1 MAFPNGNGKVK
12 SINKIYVII
21 PAAGKSERMGG
32 ETPKILME
40 VDGVPVII
48 RTLQAFQRLSVE
60 LSQAGITLKAIVV
73 TGDSLIFKIQ
83 SLIRKYNINCV
94 SNIVNGGI
102 SRTESVCKGLEALE
116 DMPFP
121 PNDDDVVFIHDGARC
136 MVDDETL
143 IRCVE
148 AANKFDIC
156 AAAVPVKS
164 TIKVTEPIA
173 EIKSLMD
180 RMKPSE
186 PAPAAPAEP
195 DHSYDD
201 LPETSALRPG
211 VYSPFKPYDASKEE
225 KGPLRGFNSSAATK
239 PGIGG
244 AFSKTSY
251 PEVKSTPKRDELM
264 EVQTPQVFR
273 YGKLLKC
280 YEYAITNDVEAPDD
294 TSLAEALHMDVH
306 LVEGSYSNIKITTPE
321 DIRIAESFLRK

>member
-40 VDGVPVII
+40 VDGVPVIV
-48 RTLQAFQRLSVE
+48 RTLQAFQRLSGE
-60 LSQAGITLKAIVV
+60 LSQAGITLKAVIV
-73 TGDSLIFKIQ
+73 TGETLIYKIQ
-83 SLIRKYNINCV
+83 SLCRTYNINCV
-94 SNIVNGGI
+94 TNIVKGGI

-121 PNDDDVVFIHDGARC
+121 PNDDDVIFIHDGARC
-136 MVDDETL
+136 MVDDDTL

-211 VYSPFKPYDASKEE
+211 V
-225 KGPLRGFNSSAATK
+225 
-239 PGIGG
+239 
-244 AFSKTSY
+244 
-251 PEVKSTPKRDELM
+251 
-264 EVQTPQVFR
+264 
-273 YGKLLKC
+273 
-280 YEYAITNDVEAPDD
+280 
-294 TSLAEALHMDVH
+294 
-306 LVEGSYSNIKITTPE
+306 
-321 DIRIAESFLRK
+321 

>member
-1 MAFPNGNGKVK
+1 MAFPDGSGKVK

-32 ETPKILME
+32 ETPKILMD
-40 VDGVPVII
+40 VDNVPVIV
-48 RTLQAFQRLSVE
+48 RTLQAFQRLSGE

-73 TGDSLIFKIQ
+73 TSETLIFKIQ
-83 SLIRKYNINCV
+83 SLVRKYNINCV
-94 SNIVNGGI
+94 TNIVKGGI

-121 PNDDDVVFIHDGARC
+121 PADDDVVFIHDGARC
-136 MVDDETL
+136 MVDDDTL

-164 TIKVTEPIA
+164 TIKVTEPLSGL
-173 EIKSLMD
+173 KSLLD
-180 RMKPSE
+180 KKTEEAVKE
-186 PAPAAPAEP
+186 PAPEP

-225 KGPLRGFNSSAATK
+225 KGPLRGFNSSPAKK
-239 PGIGG
+239 PGVGG
-244 AFSKTSY
+244 AFSKANY
-251 PEVKSTPKRDELM
+251 LEVKNTPKRDELM

-280 YEYAITNDVEAPDD
+280 YEYAITHDVEAPDD

-321 DIRIAESFLRK
+321 DIKIAESFLNK

>member
-1 MAFPNGNGKVK
+1 MAFPDGSGKIK

-21 PAAGKSERMGG
+21 PAAGKSERMGS

-40 VDGVPVII
+40 VGGVPVIA
-48 RTLQAFQRLSVE
+48 RTLLAFQRLSAE

-73 TGDSLIFKIQ
+73 TSEALIFKIQ
-83 SLIRKYNINCV
+83 SLCRKYNINCV
-94 SNIVNGGI
+94 TNIVKGGI

-121 PNDDDVVFIHDGARC
+121 PADDDVIFIHDGARC
-136 MVDDETL
+136 MIDDDTL

-164 TIKVTEPIA
+164 TIKVTEPLSG
-173 EIKSLMD
+173 IKSLFD
-180 RMKPSE
+180 RKPE
-186 PAPAAPAEP
+186 PEP
-195 DHSYDD
+195 EPVQEDHSYDD

-225 KGPLRGFNSSAATK
+225 KGPLRGFNPSPAKK

-251 PEVKSTPKRDELM
+251 PEVKNTPKRDELM

-306 LVEGSYSNIKITTPE
+306 LVEGSYSNLKITTPE
-321 DIRIAESFLRK
+321 DIKMAESLLNE